1 MAAHRTGSL
10 HGNQSV
16 RAAAPL
22 SMMKVNT
29 GRDVWLVTCKV
40 GGSARTPTWPWARLT
55 GVEQATRKR
64 VTLRGARVIGPS
76 LRSRHRGAPNGS
88 RLSCGRNTGGRKEV
102 ERLME
107 LNGEATQFFLTG
119 ERPA

>member
-40 GGSARTPTWPWARLT
+40 GGSARTRTWSWARLT

-88 RLSCGRNTGGRKEV
+88 RLSCGADARGRK
-102 ERLME
+102 RSLLRE
-107 LNGEATQFFLTG
+107 LLAGAQ
-119 ERPA
+119 